1 MSGPRTTQDDMML
14 AIEEIRYFKLAR
26 LPLWGTVSGD
36 CALTSISRID
46 LHSLE
51 SIMRHKQRASPFPD
65 ASHFTLA
72 SEFIAVLDDGSW
84 VPVSETN
91 VRIVEINKHRQ
102 GVLGKGLY
110 WLVIGGAR
118 FIGIMLGV
126 TASVRDSIRFVAV
139 AAVRLVANVML

>member
-1 MSGPRTTQDDMML
+1 
-14 AIEEIRYFKLAR
+14 
-26 LPLWGTVSGD
+26 
-36 CALTSISRID
+36 
-46 LHSLE
+46 
-51 SIMRHKQRASPFPD
+51 MRRKRRASPFPD

-72 SEFIAVLDDGSW
+72 GEFIAVLDDGSW